1 MMKDCKVLIFDKKN
15 TSKPNKFYTS
25 KIYNP

>member
-1 MMKDCKVLIFDKKN
+1 MIKDCKVLIFDVN
-15 TSKPNKFYTS
+15 NASKPNKFYKS